1 MGFYRGKIKAGGSG
15 SKEEERGLER
25 YVKQW
30 RMMAV

>member
-1 MGFYRGKIKAGGSG
+1 MGFHRGKIKAGGSG
-15 SKEEERGLER
+15 SKVEGRGLER